1 MIFESVQGH
10 ECVPNMKSIE
20 KIFLIYRVN
29 ALNGA
34 FLMNVARKSIKH
46 LLKIEFYDYR
56 KTWDLR

>member
-20 KIFLIYRVN
+20 KILLIYRVN

-34 FLMNVARKSIKH
+34 FLMNVARKSI
-46 LLKIEFYDYR
+46 
-56 KTWDLR
+56 